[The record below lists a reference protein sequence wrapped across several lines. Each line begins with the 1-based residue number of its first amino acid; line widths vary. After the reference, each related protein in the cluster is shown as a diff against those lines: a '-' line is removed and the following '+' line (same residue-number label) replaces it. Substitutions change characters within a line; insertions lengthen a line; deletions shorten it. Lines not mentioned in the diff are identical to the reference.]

1 MPGDYWEAVDRLE
14 AMRIEHERMKDQP
27 PKPDRFAFLKAAR
40 DACLIEI
47 VVGVAIFAGAFVALT
62 HQGVIQWP

>member
-1 MPGDYWEAVDRLE
+1 MPPGYWQFEKRPE

-27 PKPDRFAFLKAAR
+27 PPDRFAFLKAAR

-47 VVGVAIFAGAFVALT
+47 VVAAVFFGCAFAALT
-62 HQGVIQWP
+62 HQGVITWP